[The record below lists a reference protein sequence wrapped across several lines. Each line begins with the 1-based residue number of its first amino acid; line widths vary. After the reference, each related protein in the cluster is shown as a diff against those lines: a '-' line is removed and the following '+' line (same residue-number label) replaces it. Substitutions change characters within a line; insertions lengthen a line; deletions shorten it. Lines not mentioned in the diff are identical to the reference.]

1 MRGRL
6 PRWWGAVAI
15 AVVAVVGAGLFVF
28 GGDGAADDG
37 DGGGEGSSD
46 VTAIPGGA
54 STTIPTGGIDVD
66 APDGWQSLP
75 LRALGFGVALPPGW
89 ESVVLSGEGLSRISE
104 AEPVVPGFV
113 DAAHAAAES
122 GSVFY
127 AAGVDGEGTVTDLKV
142 RAAPDTDVTDGDGLE
157 AFARTLADEAGLDD
171 PTVTVVDG
179 AEWPTV
185 DVRYS
190 TPSPGEGEAATEGT
204 ERSVLAPSGVVYSLL
219 VTSEDTEGHED
230 LADQVFATL
239 AFKPPED

>member
-1 MRGRL
+1 
-6 PRWWGAVAI
+6 
-15 AVVAVVGAGLFVF
+15 VVGAGLFVL

-37 DGGGEGSSD
+37 GGGEG
-46 VTAIPGGA
+46 AAPIGGA

-66 APDGWQSLP
+66 APDGWQELP
-75 LRALGFGVALPPGW
+75 LRTLGFGVALPPGW
-89 ESVVLSGEGLSRISE
+89 ESVVLSGEGLARISG

-127 AAGVDGEGTVTDLKV
+127 AAGVDAEDEVTDLKV
-142 RAAPDTDVTDGDGLE
+142 RAAPDTEVTDVEGLE
-157 AFARTLADEAGLDD
+157 DFARGLADEAGLDD
-171 PTVTVVDG
+171 ATVTVVDG

-219 VTSEDTEGHED
+219 VTSEDPEGHDD